1 MCMCAQDGFG
11 MSPRIKCHQDID
23 MYMGVEIVMIKMKV
37 NIRRVME
44 ESEVKLVKIREDMED
59 TRGILVKEDRE
70 DMRLDMRPE
79 AGHEARH
86 VRGQA
91 TVHKVIQEAGPEV
104 GHRGH
109 EAEQG
114 GHGAEQGGHGAQRAQ
129 RLNTLSYL

>member
-37 NIRRVME
+37 KIRRVME

-59 TRGILVKEDRE
+59 TRGMMVTE
-70 DMRLDMRPE
+70 
-79 AGHEARH
+79 
-86 VRGQA
+86 VR
-91 TVHKVIQEAGPEV
+91 EV
-104 GHRGH
+104 GHGGH

-114 GHGAEQGGHGAQRAQ
+114 GHGAKQGRHVVQ

>member
-1 MCMCAQDGFG
+1 MCAQDGFG

-37 NIRRVME
+37 KIRRVME

-79 AGHEARH
+79 AGHEVGH
-86 VRGQA
+86 VLGHV
-91 TVHKVIQEAGPEV
+91 TVHEVIQEAELEV
-104 GHRGH
+104 GHGGH

-114 GHGAEQGGHGAQRAQ
+114 GHGAQRLIK
-129 RLNTLSYL
+129 LNTLSYL